1 MKPIDLPS
9 PAFMARFK
17 PKAAPTAPKPKSR
30 WRLSDS
36 DRKRIVAL
44 RNNGF
49 ALEAI
54 ANKVGC
60 HLNTAHKIVS
70 EAVAKGLCT
79 PGRMTRK

>member
-1 MKPIDLPS
+1 MNLDLPS
-9 PAFMARFK
+9 AAFMARFK
-17 PKAAPTAPKPKSR
+17 PKAAPAPKAKSGN
-30 WRLSDS
+30 RLSAA

-44 RNNGF
+44 RNKGF

-54 ANKVGC
+54 AERVGC

-79 PGRMTRK
+79 PGRMTKK

>member
-1 MKPIDLPS
+1 MNLDLPN

-17 PKAAPTAPKPKSR
+17 PKAAPAPKGKSSR
-30 WRLSDS
+30 RLSDA

-44 RNNGF
+44 RNKQM
-49 ALEAI
+49 ALQDI
-54 ANKVGC
+54 ADKVGC
-60 HLNTAHKIVS
+60 HLNTAHKIVG

>member
-1 MKPIDLPS
+1 MSLNLPS
-9 PAFMARFK
+9 ATFMARFK
-17 PKAAPTAPKPKSR
+17 PKAAPAPKAKSR
-30 WRLSDS
+30 WRLSNA

-44 RNNGF
+44 RNKGF

-54 ANKVGC
+54 AERVGC

-70 EAVAKGLCT
+70 EAVAKGLCA

>member
-1 MKPIDLPS
+1 MKDIDLPN

-17 PKAAPTAPKPKSR
+17 PKAAPAPAPKSR
-30 WRLSDS
+30 WRLSEA
-36 DRKRIVAL
+36 DRKRIVQL
-44 RNNGF
+44 RNKGF

-54 ANKVGC
+54 AKRVGC

>member
-1 MKPIDLPS
+1 MKAIDLPS

-17 PKAAPTAPKPKSR
+17 PKTAPAPEAKSR
-30 WRLSDS
+30 WRLSDA

-44 RNNGF
+44 RNNGM
-49 ALEAI
+49 ALQDI
-54 ANKVGC
+54 ADNVGC

>member
-1 MKPIDLPS
+1 MKLDLPS
-9 PAFMARFK
+9 AAFMARFK
-17 PKAAPTAPKPKSR
+17 PKAAPAPEAKSR
-30 WRLSDS
+30 WRLSDA

-44 RNNGF
+44 RNKGF

-54 ANKVGC
+54 AERVGC

>member
-1 MKPIDLPS
+1 MRLDLPS
-9 PAFMARFK
+9 AAFMARFK
-17 PKAAPTAPKPKSR
+17 PKAAPAPAPKSR
-30 WRLSDS
+30 WRLSDAE
-36 DRKRIVAL
+36 RKRIVAL
-44 RNNGF
+44 RNKGF

-54 ANKVGC
+54 AERVGC

>member
-1 MKPIDLPS
+1 MKLDLPS
-9 PAFMARFK
+9 AAFMAQFM
-17 PKAAPTAPKPKSR
+17 PKAAPEPKAKSGH
-30 WRLSDS
+30 RLSDA

-44 RNNGF
+44 RNKGM
-49 ALEAI
+49 ALQDI
-54 ANKVGC
+54 ADNVGC

>member
-1 MKPIDLPS
+1 MNPIDLPS
-9 PAFMARFK
+9 AAFMARFK
-17 PKAAPTAPKPKSR
+17 PKAAPAPEAQPR
-30 WRLSDS
+30 WRLSDV

-44 RNNGF
+44 RNKGF

-60 HLNTAHKIVS
+60 HLNTAHKIV
-70 EAVAKGLCT
+70 AQAMAKGLCT

>member
-1 MKPIDLPS
+1 MSIDLPN
-9 PAFMARFK
+9 PAFTARFM
-17 PKAAPTAPKPKSR
+17 PKAAPESEPKSR
-30 WRLSDS
+30 WRLSDA

-44 RNNGF
+44 RNKGF

-54 ANKVGC
+54 AERVGC